1 MKDARDNLYM
11 ASNGIVQPIGPETDA
26 EWAIFESFVCEEYN
40 RLHPDDSF
48 EDLKRRARFSR
59 IRGCCGTGWR
69 SPPTALRQRF
79 DEMPQ
84 TRNTDG
90 DQGNQTMTDT
100 QEKPDPNKPLIYQ
113 TRDIDS
119 DNTLLPMLIAGLVL
133 VVLGAVVV
141 MMFV

>member
-1 MKDARDNLYM
+1 
-11 ASNGIVQPIGPETDA
+11 
-26 EWAIFESFVCEEYN
+26 
-40 RLHPDDSF
+40 
-48 EDLKRRARFSR
+48 
-59 IRGCCGTGWR
+59 
-69 SPPTALRQRF
+69 
-79 DEMPQ
+79 
-84 TRNTDG
+84 
-90 DQGNQTMTDT
+90 MTDT